1 MHLVTKEQ
9 RQAAKSDTFK
19 PVYGGQSG
27 TPRQMAYYK
36 AFRARYHKLAAVQE
50 SWVHEVLTNK
60 GTLTTEYGLQ
70 YFWPNARM
78 NKSGYCPM
86 STSIYNYPVQGF
98 ATAEI
103 IPIAAGHF
111 WHAVGDVGYADRI
124 IMLNQV
130 HDSVVCAVAPGADDM
145 FFELARTVW
154 HEVYSYLARAY
165 GVKDFYVPLGTE
177 IGLGPKWGQPV
188 RSEKWTIWP
197 DGREVEEK

>member
-1 MHLVTKEQ
+1 
-9 RQAAKSDTFK
+9 
-19 PVYGGQSG
+19 
-27 TPRQMAYYK
+27 
-36 AFRARYHKLAAVQE
+36 
-50 SWVHEVLTNK
+50 
-60 GTLTTEYGLQ
+60 
-70 YFWPNARM
+70 
-78 NKSGYCPM
+78 M

-154 HEVYSYLARAY
+154 HEVYSYLAHAY